1 MSEKKILLIIDL
13 LGSGGAQR
21 QFVGLAKLLQEKGY
35 DINVIYYFPYH
46 FYKQFLDDNGIQN
59 KMLDFRGGILG
70 RIYKTAAYI
79 KTFKP
84 DVVIS
89 YLNAPNIIS
98 CLLKLLGLKYKLIV
112 SERNTTQSFTM
123 TERIKFCLMKY
134 ADYIV
139 PNSYSQEKF
148 IQSHYQCLSSKIKT
162 ITNFVDTNVFI
173 PDYAKVR
180 NRVIIVARVSPQKN
194 VLKFLEAIKLL
205 KEKGLKF
212 KIDWYGSHSIA
223 QNEYFSECMTKR
235 DDYEISSYIDFHDA
249 KLNIIEEYQSSD
261 VFCLPST
268 YEGFPNVICEAMSC
282 GLPILCSDVCDNPL
296 IVEDGING
304 FLFNPYSPTDIA
316 EKFEH
321 YLSLNS
327 DTKQLMKERSREM
340 AIKKFSATS
349 FINKYLSLIN

>member
-112 SERNTTQSFTM
+112 SERNTTQSLSM

-205 KEKGLKF
+205 KEKGFTF

-223 QNEYFSECMTKR
+223 QNEYYSECMAKR
-235 DDYEISSYIDFHDA
+235 DEYDISSYIDFHDA
-249 KLNIIEEYQSSD
+249 TLNIIEEYQSSD
-261 VFCLPST
+261 LFCLPST
-268 YEGFPNVICEAMSC
+268 YEGFPNVICEAMCC

-296 IVEDGING
+296 IVENGING
-304 FLFNPYSPTDIA
+304 FLFNPNSPTDIA
-316 EKFEH
+316 DKFEK
-321 YLSLNS
+321 YFSLS
-327 DTKQLMKERSREM
+327 TEERQQMRDKSRTL